1 VWTWIITKS
10 GVGYENGLA
19 GRRTD
24 HTVSS
29 LQASSVYMATIENIF
44 AIIVCLEIK
53 SREMHEIE
61 GILTFVV

>member
-1 VWTWIITKS
+1 
-10 GVGYENGLA
+10 
-19 GRRTD
+19 
-24 HTVSS
+24 
-29 LQASSVYMATIENIF
+29 MATIENIF